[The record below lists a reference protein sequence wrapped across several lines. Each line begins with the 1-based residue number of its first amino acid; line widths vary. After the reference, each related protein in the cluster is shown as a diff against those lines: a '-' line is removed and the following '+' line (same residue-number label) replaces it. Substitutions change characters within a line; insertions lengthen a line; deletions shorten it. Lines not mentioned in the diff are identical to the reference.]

1 MGYWGGIKGRGWQE
15 GCVSILTPFWHKSRW
30 FGFKF
35 ICLWSESDRDGDSDM
50 SSRWGGR
57 GWGERW
63 LLQLFNS
70 ILIQTGGIG
79 GKIFWPKNG
88 GICEKKPILTQ
99 IWGIL
104 DKVHR
109 VWKGL
114 GWIWGSG
121 GQNKPQ
127 EVSMGWKKAFWG
139 NKRHLGVIWGFW
151 RHLRAHMDFS
161 DKIAIFSDLGCF
173 SQWWHRMGSGGSSF
187 PSVVSKTPVF
197 HTKSPDFLDF
207 VFISRLFSTENEILN
222 PWAFFAQKFP
232 SSLILHFLQ
241 ETLSCRFIN
250 FNQKNPL

>member
-1 MGYWGGIKGRGWQE
+1 MGTLTCPQGGGGEDAGRD
-15 GCVSILTPFWHKSRW
+15 GCFSCLIPFWSK
-30 FGFKF
+30 
-35 ICLWSESDRDGDSDM
+35 L
-50 SSRWGGR
+50 GGL
-57 GWGERW
+57 GEKY
-63 LLQLFNS
+63 FDPKMGEFVKKNP
-70 ILIQTGGIG
+70 
-79 GKIFWPKNG
+79 FWPKFGEFWTKFIEFGRFWG
-88 GICEKKPILTQ
+88 GF
-99 IWGIL
+99 G
-104 DKVHR
+104 
-109 VWKGL
+109 
-114 GWIWGSG
+114 GSG
-121 GQNKPQ
+121 GQNKRQ

-139 NKRHLGVIWGFW
+139 NERHLGVIWGFW

-241 ETLSCRFIN
+241 QTLSCRFIN
-250 FNQKNPL
+250 CNQKKPL